1 MDESRIKDVGAL
13 LSAFF
18 DEEKLRRGSQYAQFF
33 ESWRSVVGE
42 RLAAHSRVV
51 DLDKGILIVEAE
63 HPGWIQLLQLR
74 QTKALEAL
82 AKRFPD
88 LAFRGIA
95 FRLAGQEYRLSG
107 TKAEKESAD
116 NAVDGDEPSEGST
129 PFAAEEKSADVS
141 PLDSGRDPDFIAALS
156 SLKKAIQSGKGK

>member
-1 MDESRIKDVGAL
+1 MEESRIKDVGAL

-18 DEEKLRRGSQYAQFF
+18 DEEKLRHGSRYAQFF

-82 AKRFPD
+82 SKRFPD
-88 LAFRGIA
+88 LTFRGIA
-95 FRLAGQEYRLSG
+95 FRLAGEEYRPSS
-107 TKAEKESAD
+107 TISDKEPAD
-116 NAVDGDEPSEGST
+116 RATEEDEPPEGSSS
-129 PFAAEEKSADVS
+129 PAAEEKSAGAS
-141 PLDSGRDPDFIAALS
+141 PPDSGRDPDFIAALS
-156 SLKKAIQSGKGK
+156 SLKKAIQGGKGK

>member
-18 DEEKLRRGSQYAQFF
+18 DEEKLRRGGRYAQFF

-63 HPGWIQLLQLR
+63 HPGWIQLLQLC
-74 QTKALEAL
+74 QTKALESL
-82 AKRFPD
+82 SKRFPD

-95 FRLAGQEYRLSG
+95 FRLAGEEYRPSG
-107 TKAEKESAD
+107 SKSETKPAD
-116 NAVDGDEPSEGST
+116 RATEGDEPPEGTT
-129 PFAAEEKSADVS
+129 PQAAVETSADAS
-141 PLDSGRDPDFIAALS
+141 PLDSGRDPDFVAALS
-156 SLKKAIQSGKGK
+156 SLKNAIQIGKGK

>member
-18 DEEKLRRGSQYAQFF
+18 DEEKLRRGGRYAQFF

-74 QTKALEAL
+74 QTRALEAL
-82 AKRFPD
+82 SKRFPD
-88 LAFRGIA
+88 LTFRGIA
-95 FRLAGQEYRLSG
+95 FRLAGEEYRPTG
-107 TKAEKESAD
+107 TISNKEPAD
-116 NAVDGDEPSEGST
+116 KPIEEDGPLEGPASE
-129 PFAAEEKSADVS
+129 AAEGKSDGAV

>member
-1 MDESRIKDVGAL
+1 MDESRIKDVGTL

-18 DEEKLRRGSQYAQFF
+18 DEEKLRRGGRYAQFF

-82 AKRFPD
+82 SKRFPD

-95 FRLAGQEYRLSG
+95 FRLAGAEYRQSG
-107 TKAEKESAD
+107 PISGNEP
-116 NAVDGDEPSEGST
+116 VDGAAVGERPTEASPSLADEETSAGEPPFDNEKDPS
-129 PFAAEEKSADVS
+129 FV
-141 PLDSGRDPDFIAALS
+141 AALS